1 MRYFLDVART
11 EHMTRSAE
19 RLNLAQPALSRS
31 MHRLESELGCR
42 LFEPCGRGIRLTESG
57 RALQRRLGAVVTQLD
72 LLEDDL
78 AAIRGERTGGVRVR
92 MMAASILTVEAISGW
107 MDLHPEVR
115 VAITQDEG
123 GDVRADVSVESVF
136 PAPARRGAPRT
147 AVFRERILVAVPVAA
162 GYGPGPLDLADLRD
176 ASFISLAGSKGFR
189 RTCDSLCA
197 AFGFRPAVSLESDSP
212 AVVRK
217 MIGMGLGV
225 GFWPEYSWGDVSHDG
240 ATLLPLAL
248 PEFERCIA
256 IRLLRPD
263 VEDADAEG
271 ACAARRPASCGAA
284 VGLFDHLCSFFHER
298 MGGDVRMGGEG
309 GMGGEG
315 RTDGTFGPGCDLSDG
330 GTGDAPGAPGAGTCA
345 SSCEEKL

>member
-57 RALQRRLGAVVTQLD
+57 RALQRRLGAIVAQLD

-78 AAIRGERTGGVRVR
+78 AAIRGERAESVRVR

-107 MDLHPEVR
+107 MDLHPEAR
-115 VAITQDEG
+115 VAMTQADEA
-123 GDVRADVSVESVF
+123 DVRADISVETVF
-136 PAPARRGAPRT
+136 PVPAWGDSPRT
-147 AVFRERILVAVPVAA
+147 ALFRERILVAVPVDA

-189 RTCDSLCA
+189 RTCDSLCT
-197 AFGFRPAVSLESDSP
+197 AFGFRPAVSLESDNP

-225 GFWPEYSWGDVSHDG
+225 GFWPEFSWGDVSHDG

-256 IRLLRPD
+256 VRLLRPD
-263 VEDADAEG
+263 DEAGEGDGVRGSDA
-271 ACAARRPASCGAA
+271 AA
-284 VGLFDHLCSFFHER
+284 GLFEHLCAFFRER
-298 MGGDVRMGGEG
+298 MGG
-309 GMGGEG
+309 
-315 RTDGTFGPGCDLSDG
+315 
-330 GTGDAPGAPGAGTCA
+330 A
-345 SSCEEKL
+345 SREEKL